1 MTSWRRL
8 VACVFV
14 AFAALAHSAC
24 VEEGIGVGVP
34 SGGARWSGAGSGPD
48 VLVGGGPVYR

>member
-14 AFAALAHSAC
+14 AFAALALSAC